1 MTQEDIHNIIAI
13 GEGEKT
19 EFKSSFTDEVVI
31 SLTAFANAKGGA
43 VYIGISNDGKVKG
56 VVLGTETLQNWLNE
70 IKNKTI
76 PAIVPNVDVV
86 DFEDKKVVVFSVV
99 EYPVKPVSVK
109 GRHYQRRVNS
119 NHLLTAVEISDL
131 SLQSR
136 QISWDSYPHLNA
148 SFNDLNENKIK
159 EFINK
164 VNQTGRFVLPESPH
178 LALEKLGMLVKE
190 NPTNA
195 AMILFSNKNL
205 HYNVHIGRFKTPS
218 LIIDDKMIRGNLYD
232 VIRDAMQVIVGH
244 LKFSLDIS
252 IKDASTERKEI
263 PEYPLEAIREL
274 LMNALVHRDYLS
286 PTDVQI
292 RIYDNS
298 ISFFN
303 PSGLYGDITE
313 QDLQTDKYR
322 ASTRNKQLAEAL
334 YLTKDIEKYGSGF
347 IRVRKSIA
355 DYPNMKFSYRNAD
368 YGFFA
373 ELSYEP
379 KDGELS
385 GELKD
390 KVTNKVTNKVTD
402 KVTDNQKIII
412 NEIAKN
418 NRITT
423 QELSNILQISLR
435 KTKEN
440 IAKLKTMGFLQ
451 RIGPA
456 KGGYWQLLTNEN
468 KPNAKED
475 IQ

>member
-1 MTQEDIHNIIAI
+1 
-13 GEGEKT
+13 
-19 EFKSSFTDEVVI
+19 
-31 SLTAFANAKGGA
+31 
-43 VYIGISNDGKVKG
+43 
-56 VVLGTETLQNWLNE
+56 
-70 IKNKTI
+70 
-76 PAIVPNVDVV
+76 
-86 DFEDKKVVVFSVV
+86 
-99 EYPVKPVSVK
+99 
-109 GRHYQRRVNS
+109 
-119 NHLLTAVEISDL
+119 
-131 SLQSR
+131 
-136 QISWDSYPHLNA
+136 
-148 SFNDLNENKIK
+148 
-159 EFINK
+159 
-164 VNQTGRFVLPESPH
+164 
-178 LALEKLGMLVKE
+178 
-190 NPTNA
+190 
-195 AMILFSNKNL
+195 
-205 HYNVHIGRFKTPS
+205 
-218 LIIDDKMIRGNLYD
+218 
-232 VIRDAMQVIVGH
+232 

-252 IKDASTERKEI
+252 IKDASTQRKEI

-286 PTDVQI
+286 STDVQI

-347 IRVRKSIA
+347 IRIRKSIA
-355 DYPNMKFSYRNAD
+355 DYPNMQFSYRNAD

-373 ELSYEP
+373 ELSYERETDNRKL
-379 KDGELS
+379 KDRGTDRVTD
-385 GELKD
+385 KVTD
-390 KVTNKVTNKVTD
+390 KVTN

-440 IAKLKTMGFLQ
+440 IAKLKAMGFLR

-456 KGGYWQLLTNEN
+456 KGGYWQIIETDTKQNGQ
-468 KPNAKED
+468 KED
-475 IQ
+475 V